1 MNINELFT
9 IQNTISVVLLLCTIL
24 LVIKLLNTKSEHA
37 KDKEQAIADKTNL
50 EAANQ
55 LINSLN
61 AKTQNLED
69 QISSLQESRTK
80 LIADKNQLSFDNDR
94 LNKESEQL
102 NESIDNYDAQ
112 LKQINAENAEL
123 RATVEANEKLNAEL
137 EKRFEANNNE
147 LKEQMKVIG
156 NSLVKAGTEDLNK
169 SSKENLE
176 KLVNPL
182 KEELNI
188 FKKFLADTQENNAK
202 RSGELQKEIKL
213 LEESHTTLS
222 KQAEDLT
229 KALRSGG
236 KSQGMW
242 GELQL
247 ERILEASGLKNGVE
261 YEREVAGSRAL
272 GENGRPDAIIRLPQN
287 HCVIIDAK
295 CSLTAYTNYIN
306 AETEEQKEQAMKA
319 HLASIKSHLD
329 ELIKKD
335 YSSYQTLNS
344 PSFVFMFVPI
354 DSALTEALRYDS
366 SLYDNAARNKI
377 YLVSPSS
384 ILPALRVVSNLWI
397 LSEQTDKMRE
407 LARIAQAIF
416 EKFNN
421 ITESCDSVFNAEKK
435 LNDSLEQ
442 LRGRLFTGKGNSKTM
457 LEKFDKNAKREFK
470 EIDGQVI
477 DRQEQQTE
485 LLDQVEII
493 DN

>member
-1 MNINELFT
+1 M
-9 IQNTISVVLLLCTIL
+9 
-24 LVIKLLNTKSEHA
+24 
-37 KDKEQAIADKTNL
+37 
-50 EAANQ
+50 
-55 LINSLN
+55 
-61 AKTQNLED
+61 
-69 QISSLQESRTK
+69 
-80 LIADKNQLSFDNDR
+80 
-94 LNKESEQL
+94 
-102 NESIDNYDAQ
+102 
-112 LKQINAENAEL
+112 
-123 RATVEANEKLNAEL
+123 
-137 EKRFEANNNE
+137 
-147 LKEQMKVIG
+147 
-156 NSLVKAGTEDLNK
+156 
-169 SSKENLE
+169 KENLAN
-176 KLVNPL
+176 LVNPL

-442 LRGRLFTGKGNSKTM
+442 LRGRLFTGKGNLKTM

>member
-169 SSKENLE
+169 SSKENLAN
-176 KLVNPL
+176 LVNPL

-247 ERILEASGLKNGVE
+247 ERILVSFRPFLYFLIISPASAAV
-261 YEREVAGSRAL
+261 
-272 GENGRPDAIIRLPQN
+272 
-287 HCVIIDAK
+287 
-295 CSLTAYTNYIN
+295 
-306 AETEEQKEQAMKA
+306 
-319 HLASIKSHLD
+319 
-329 ELIKKD
+329 
-335 YSSYQTLNS
+335 SS
-344 PSFVFMFVPI
+344 V
-354 DSALTEALRYDS
+354 
-366 SLYDNAARNKI
+366 K
-377 YLVSPSS
+377 
-384 ILPALRVVSNLWI
+384 
-397 LSEQTDKMRE
+397 
-407 LARIAQAIF
+407 
-416 EKFNN
+416 
-421 ITESCDSVFNAEKK
+421 
-435 LNDSLEQ
+435 
-442 LRGRLFTGKGNSKTM
+442 
-457 LEKFDKNAKREFK
+457 
-470 EIDGQVI
+470 
-477 DRQEQQTE
+477 
-485 LLDQVEII
+485 
-493 DN
+493 

>member
-1 MNINELFT
+1 
-9 IQNTISVVLLLCTIL
+9 
-24 LVIKLLNTKSEHA
+24 
-37 KDKEQAIADKTNL
+37 
-50 EAANQ
+50 
-55 LINSLN
+55 
-61 AKTQNLED
+61 
-69 QISSLQESRTK
+69 
-80 LIADKNQLSFDNDR
+80 
-94 LNKESEQL
+94 
-102 NESIDNYDAQ
+102 
-112 LKQINAENAEL
+112 
-123 RATVEANEKLNAEL
+123 
-137 EKRFEANNNE
+137 
-147 LKEQMKVIG
+147 
-156 NSLVKAGTEDLNK
+156 
-169 SSKENLE
+169 
-176 KLVNPL
+176 
-182 KEELNI
+182 
-188 FKKFLADTQENNAK
+188 
-202 RSGELQKEIKL
+202 
-213 LEESHTTLS
+213 
-222 KQAEDLT
+222 
-229 KALRSGG
+229 
-236 KSQGMW
+236 
-242 GELQL
+242 
-247 ERILEASGLKNGVE
+247 
-261 YEREVAGSRAL
+261 
-272 GENGRPDAIIRLPQN
+272 
-287 HCVIIDAK
+287 
-295 CSLTAYTNYIN
+295 
-306 AETEEQKEQAMKA
+306 MKA

-442 LRGRLFTGKGNSKTM
+442 LRGRLFTGKGNLKTM